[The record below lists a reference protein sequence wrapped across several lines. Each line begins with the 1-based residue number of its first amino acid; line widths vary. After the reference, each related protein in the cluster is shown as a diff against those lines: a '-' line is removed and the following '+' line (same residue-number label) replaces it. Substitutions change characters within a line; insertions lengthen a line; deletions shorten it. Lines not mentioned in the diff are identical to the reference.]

1 MIDQMVSTD
10 IKLSK
15 ICLWFKHQGEMMNL
29 KLSIEIAEVER
40 MVNSHSWVDSC
51 TTLWIY
57 MHHMRSKKSS
67 LERILKL
74 RTLGTFVKTAVAAWR
89 TTEAD
94 FCGHQTK
101 TFFLTLL
108 SMRANLYFLA
118 MAFKGLKL
126 ELLLL
131 VEEFAK
137 KYHKNV
143 QPSNLL
149 FNLFF

>member
-1 MIDQMVSTD
+1 MA
-10 IKLSK
+10 IKQ
-15 ICLWFKHQGEMMNL
+15 KH
-29 KLSIEIAEVER
+29 
-40 MVNSHSWVDSC
+40 
-51 TTLWIY
+51 
-57 MHHMRSKKSS
+57 
-67 LERILKL
+67 
-74 RTLGTFVKTAVAAWR
+74 
-89 TTEAD
+89 
-94 FCGHQTK
+94 
-101 TFFLTLL
+101 FFSLTLL

-149 FNLFF
+149 FSLFFKIKFNKLFNAHYNVKKLIQVGLKNA